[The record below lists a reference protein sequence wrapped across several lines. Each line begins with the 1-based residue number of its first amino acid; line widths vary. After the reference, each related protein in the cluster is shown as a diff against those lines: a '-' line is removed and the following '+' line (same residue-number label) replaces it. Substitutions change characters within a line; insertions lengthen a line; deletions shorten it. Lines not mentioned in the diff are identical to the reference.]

1 MTHPNKLKGNRGE
14 NRICTIL
21 CDAGATAVRVPL
33 SGALGGEFSGDI
45 LIDGIIKRRMVAEV
59 KSRKP
64 SGVFWNTIKRFL
76 AENDM
81 LFLLEDRQEPLVV
94 MPVNIFTEILNEKD
108 RQDNRPREE
117 GDKP

>member
-64 SGVFWNTIKRFL
+64 SGVFGT
-76 AENDM
+76 
-81 LFLLEDRQEPLVV
+81 LLKDFWQKMICYFYLKIDRSRWLSCLS
-94 MPVNIFTEILNEKD
+94 IFS
-108 RQDNRPREE
+108 RRS
-117 GDKP
+117 

>member
-1 MTHPNKLKGNRGE
+1 MAHPNKLKGNRGE

-21 CDAGATAVRVPL
+21 CDAGAAAQRVPL

-45 LIDGIIKRRMVAEV
+45 LIDGIIERRMVAEV

-64 SGVFWNTIKRFL
+64 SGVFWNTIKKYL
-76 AENDM
+76 SDHDM

-108 RQDNRPREE
+108 KEAEE
-117 GDKP
+117 DTG